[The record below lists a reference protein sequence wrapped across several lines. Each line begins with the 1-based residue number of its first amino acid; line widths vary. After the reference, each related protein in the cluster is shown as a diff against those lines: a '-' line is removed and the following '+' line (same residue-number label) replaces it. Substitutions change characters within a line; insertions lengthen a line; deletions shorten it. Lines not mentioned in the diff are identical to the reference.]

1 MNEALIVELWDLIR
15 EYSDKKQISIIAEKY
30 VELLSDHGAR
40 DNDIRDALG
49 HDDSLD
55 EAIKIVLD
63 IEDED
68 DYDQDDDE

>member
-1 MNEALIVELWDLIR
+1 MNESLIVELWDLIR
-15 EYSDKKQISIIAEKY
+15 EYSDKKQLSVIAEKY
-30 VELLSDHGAR
+30 IELISDHGAR

-55 EAIKIVLD
+55 EAIKIVLA

-68 DYDQDDDE
+68 DNYEDD

>member
-1 MNEALIVELWDLIR
+1 MNESLIVELWDLIR
-15 EYSDKKQISIIAEKY
+15 EYSDKKQLSVIAEKY
-30 VELLSDHGAR
+30 IELISDHGAR

-55 EAIKIVLD
+55 EAIKIVLA

-68 DYDQDDDE
+68 NNYEDD